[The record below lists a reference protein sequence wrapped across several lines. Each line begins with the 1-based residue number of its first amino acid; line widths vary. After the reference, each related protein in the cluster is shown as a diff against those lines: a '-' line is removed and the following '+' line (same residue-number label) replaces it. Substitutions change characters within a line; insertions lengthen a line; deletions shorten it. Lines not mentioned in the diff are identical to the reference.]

1 MILLLYTEYLK
12 THPWD
17 FLLAGAVII
26 VALGVPFVV
35 SLGLK
40 IQERRSEEER
50 PLPWLEVIGRSEGRE
65 ASPAA
70 GADGQQGSAAGAVR
84 ASRAHKARKS

>member
-1 MILLLYTEYLK
+1 MFLLLYTEYLK

-26 VALGVPFVV
+26 VALGVPIVV

-50 PLPWLEVIGRSEGRE
+50 PLPWLEVIARRE
-65 ASPAA
+65 EQEAPAA
-70 GADGQQGSAAGAVR
+70 GADGQRGSATGAVR
-84 ASRAHKARKS
+84 ASTHHKAR

>member
-26 VALGVPFVV
+26 VALGVPIVV

-50 PLPWLEVIGRSEGRE
+50 PLPWLEIIAQRE
-65 ASPAA
+65 EHEPPSAAS
-70 GADGQQGSAAGAVR
+70 ADGQQGSATGAVR
-84 ASRAHKARKS
+84 ASSAHKAKKS